1 MAFFSKLMRSGKPR
15 YSGNNPDFKNEP
27 YSGEPPSNFANR
39 ERNSSNESDISS
51 IDEELAFI
59 LERRE
64 AQDREISSSK
74 SRDNDSSAN
83 ITKNN
88 KIPPPSLEAPQEK
101 GFNRRTFER
110 RTEDKTKPLMH
121 KILSAP
127 SIKSIFSSLDDDLK
141 DIFMSQTVILYSI
154 DNGNKQLYSHASP
167 RAEAEEFRLDIS
179 PKSMAGYCAVTGKT
193 LNVADAYSAREL
205 QKYTPK
211 LVHNETWD
219 KLTQTKTKSV
229 LVVALPYEKKLVG
242 VLEIINKSN
251 GERFSDRDERQAKDL
266 ATTLGNALVRLGI
279 EENEEKVQTTGHA
292 IHAARN
298 LDNILL
304 DLSLKCSILDI
315 FDADLVTIY
324 AMDPAKNEI
333 YSKIKS
339 GTSFKEIR
347 IPISSKNVAG
357 CVAQVRKPANF
368 SDVSNQQELK
378 GYHSDLTFDR
388 SWDKKSGIT
397 TKSML
402 VFPLLYNNKT
412 MGILQLS
419 NKKNGE
425 KFTSFDQKNALI
437 LADHLALAFYNQ
449 RIVSRKKRNKFAYLL
464 ENDLLSQDELNNAI
478 STARKNQVD
487 IEKIMLGDLK
497 LKRKDVGKSLEIFY
511 EIPYTGY
518 NDSIIL
524 PQQIFAGLNKNYLAK
539 NHWVP
544 IQYSTEKITILI
556 DDPLN
561 QDTIS
566 NIKMIFPKKHID
578 FNIGLKADINDF
590 LYKGLSSESSEIEEP
605 ENTQPTEEL
614 SSLLDALIDERS
626 DASVDFSHSTE
637 ESVDAI
643 SETDSTIVR
652 LVNKILIDAFDQGVS
667 DIHIEPGVGKNDIR
681 VRYRKDG
688 TCRVYQ
694 RIPYLYKQAIISR
707 IKIMSRLDI
716 AEKRMPQDG
725 KIKMRYGRKEIEFR
739 VATCPTVGGNEDA
752 ILRILASSK
761 PIPLDQ
767 MNFSKKNLEWIY
779 QMVAKPYGLILVV
792 GPTGSGKTT
801 TLHSCLGHINTDE
814 RKIWTAEDPVE
825 ITQAGLRQVQM
836 QDKIGLNFA
845 RAMRSFLRGDPDVIM
860 VGEMRDSETASIG
873 LEASLTGHLVLSTLH
888 TNSAPETIT
897 RLLDMGMNPLNFAD
911 AILLIAAQRLVK
923 TLCKKCKE
931 DYHPSK
937 DEFEILVQ
945 EYGEK
950 DFARLGIKYTKD
962 LKFKKP
968 IGCSACMDTGYAG
981 RVAIHE
987 VLLGTPELKRK
998 IMHKA
1003 LVDELRE
1010 VAKQDGMVTLKQDG
1024 IQKVFQGH
1032 CDLKQ
1037 VLTVSSV

>member
-15 YSGNNPDFKNEP
+15 HSGSNPDFKNDA
-27 YSGEPPSNFANR
+27 YSRNSPSNSPQG
-39 ERNSSNESDISS
+39 EHSSPSEIDISS

-59 LERRE
+59 LEHRE
-64 AQDREISSSK
+64 ARERENSSNFSPTQDLSDAVSK
-74 SRDNDSSAN
+74 NEN
-83 ITKNN
+83 TQT
-88 KIPPPSLEAPQEK
+88 PPPLETDQ
-101 GFNRRTFER
+101 RRRVER
-110 RTEDKTKPLMH
+110 RASDKVKPLTH

-127 SIKSIFSSLDDDLK
+127 TIKSIFSSLDEDLK
-141 DIFMSQTVILYSI
+141 DIFKCQTVILYSI
-154 DNGNKQLYSHASP
+154 DNGNKQLYSHTSP
-167 RAEAEEFRLDIS
+167 KEEAEEFRLDIS
-179 PKSMAGYCAVTGKT
+179 PKSLAGYCAVTGKT
-193 LNVADAYSAREL
+193 LNVEDVYSTKEL
-205 QKYTPK
+205 QQYIPK
-211 LVHNETWD
+211 LVHNEAWD
-219 KLTQTKTKSV
+219 KLSQTKTKSV

-242 VLEIINKSN
+242 VLEIINKIDGN
-251 GERFSDRDERQAKDL
+251 KFSEADERQAKEL

-279 EENEEKVQTTGHA
+279 EENEEKVQSTGHA
-292 IHAARN
+292 IHAAKN

-304 DLSLKCSILDI
+304 DLSLKVSILDI
-315 FDADLVTIY
+315 FDAELVTIY
-324 AMDPAKNEI
+324 AIDPATNEI

-347 IPISSKNVAG
+347 VPISNKSVAG
-357 CVAQVRKPANF
+357 CVARTRKPANIN
-368 SDVSNQQELK
+368 DVANQKELK
-378 GYHSDLTFDR
+378 SYHPDLTFDN

-412 MGILQLS
+412 MGIMQLS
-419 NKKNGE
+419 NKRNGE
-425 KFTSFDQKNALI
+425 KFTTFDHKNALI
-437 LADHLALAFYNQ
+437 LSDHLALAFYNHK
-449 RIVSRKKRNKFAYLL
+449 IASRKRRNKFAYLV
-464 ENDLLSQDELNNAI
+464 ENGLVSRDELNNAI
-478 STARKNQVD
+478 SKARKDQVD
-487 IEKIMLGDLK
+487 IESILLGELK
-497 LKRKDVGKSLEIFY
+497 LKRKDVGKSFEIFY
-511 EIPYTGY
+511 EIPYAGY
-518 NDSIIL
+518 NESIIL

-544 IQYSTEKITILI
+544 IHYSTEKITILI

-566 NIKMIFPKKHID
+566 SIKMIFPKKHID
-578 FNIGLKADINDF
+578 FNIGLKADIKDF
-590 LYKGLSSESSEIEEP
+590 LYKGLSSENPLEDEP
-605 ENTQPTEEL
+605 EQNHQTEEL
-614 SSLLDALIDERS
+614 SSLLDALTDERA
-626 DASVDFSHSTE
+626 DASVDFSHAVD

-667 DIHIEPGVGKNDIR
+667 DIHIEPGTGKKDVR

-725 KIKMRYGRKEIEFR
+725 KIKMRYGRKDIEFR

-761 PIPLDQ
+761 PIPLEGMKFNKQ
-767 MNFSKKNLEWIY
+767 NLEWIH
-779 QMVAKPYGLILVV
+779 QMIAKPYGLVLVV

-825 ITQAGLRQVQM
+825 ITQEGLRQVQM

-911 AILLIAAQRLVK
+911 ALLLIVAQRLVK
-923 TLCKKCKE
+923 SLCKECKE

-937 DEFEILVQ
+937 EDFQIIAQ

-950 DFARLGIKYTKD
+950 EFSRLGIKYSKD
-962 LKFKKP
+962 LKLKKP
-968 IGCSACMDTGYAG
+968 VGCSSCMDTGYAG

-987 VLLGTPELKRK
+987 VLLASSELKRK

-1003 LVDELRE
+1003 LVDEIRE
-1010 VAKQDGMVTLKQDG
+1010 TAKEEGMITLKQDG
-1024 IQKVFQGH
+1024 IQKVFQGY

-1037 VLTVSSV
+1037 VLSVANV